1 MGAMGARWISLSMFL
16 RRRSR
21 YNPGMHITMVK
32 KRLEDGREC
41 RKCAQA
47 TDQLKNRGVW
57 QRIDDVVEVRAGD
70 ASSPGAQLAARFG
83 IDTAPFFIVRDDSG
97 EHVYTSVM
105 RLIQERLGVSVS
117 DKERARAIDPDEVG
131 GI

>member
-1 MGAMGARWISLSMFL
+1 
-16 RRRSR
+16 
-21 YNPGMHITMVK
+21 MHITMVK
-32 KRLEDGREC
+32 KRLRDGREC

-47 TDQLKNRGVW
+47 TAQLEQRGLL
-57 QRIDDVVEVRAGD
+57 QRIDEIIEAQEGD
-70 ASSPGAQLAARFG
+70 PISPGTQLAARVG

-105 RLIQERLGVSVS
+105 RLIQDRLGTAVS
-117 DKERARAIDPDEVG
+117 DQDRARAIDPDDVG